1 MTYETLLY
9 DVRDGIGVITLN
21 RPAAR
26 NAIDMTM
33 RQELDILSRDVRNT
47 ESVFAVV
54 LTGAGNAFCGGGDI
68 RAQGEMKR
76 TPDATRKRIQ
86 DLQVWLPILA
96 NLEKPVIAAVD
107 GPAFGAGFSLAL
119 LSDFVFATPEARFCS
134 VFGRIGLVPD
144 LGAFYFLPRIVGL
157 HMAKDIVFTARSI
170 PADEAKSLGIV
181 REIVPRE
188 RLMASAMAFAERF
201 RNASPFAIGL
211 SKSILNQSFNLDS
224 RAVGELESYA
234 QGMAM
239 LSEYYTKAVER
250 FQQKQPIAF
259 DWDRFEKESRKP

>member
-1 MTYETLLY
+1 MAYETLLY

-21 RPAAR
+21 RPDAR

-33 RQELDILSRDVRNT
+33 RQELDVLARAVRNS
-47 ESVFAVV
+47 EDVFAVV
-54 LTGAGNAFCGGGDI
+54 LTGAGTAFCGGGDI
-68 RAQGEMKR
+68 RAQGGMKR
-76 TPDATRKRIQ
+76 TPNATRKRIQ

-107 GPAFGAGFSLAL
+107 GPAFGAGLSLAL
-119 LSDFVFATPEARFCS
+119 LADFVLATPQARFCS

-157 HMAKDIVFTARSI
+157 QMAKDIVFTARSVS
-170 PADEAKSLGIV
+170 AEEAKTLGIV

-188 RLMASAMAFAERF
+188 KLMSAALKLAGRF
-201 RNASPFAIGL
+201 RHASPFSIGL

-224 RAVGELESYA
+224 HAMGELESYA

-239 LSEYYTKAVER
+239 LSEYYTEAVER
-250 FQQKQPIAF
+250 FRQKQPILF
-259 DWDRFEKESRKP
+259 DWDRLEKEAQEK